1 MNLMTQMMEL
11 SSSNRLSM
19 HYLPALAAVQHEATC
34 CISGIMED
42 EIPPF
47 ASTIHMEDRSLSYTM
62 HG

>member
-1 MNLMTQMMEL
+1 
-11 SSSNRLSM
+11 M
-19 HYLPALAAVQHEATC
+19 HYLPALAAVQHEATR